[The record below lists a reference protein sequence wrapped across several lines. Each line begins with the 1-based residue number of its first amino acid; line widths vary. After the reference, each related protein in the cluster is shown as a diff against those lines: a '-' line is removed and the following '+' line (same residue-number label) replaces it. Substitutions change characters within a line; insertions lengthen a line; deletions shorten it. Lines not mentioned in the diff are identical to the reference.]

1 MHYRSVMIAGSAAIL
16 LSLLIGLN
24 HQSKPSS
31 QGTDQPGSAAAPVT
45 KNPTP
50 GLAYRARTKGPV
62 ANPVVLSSEFTAL
75 ADQIHSLRSLPFHQH
90 RSWTNRL
97 AIEDALIKMKEM
109 GVTSA
114 AELPKGI
121 LEDPLGYLEPARRAE
136 VEPTVARFNERIRD
150 IMFDSLGRALES
162 AEVDELTS
170 LETEREA
177 TLGQVL
183 TSEEIAEWTARNT
196 WEGQQLRELP
206 LALDSEQFKSAAQI
220 EHQFKTQAAKLDWT
234 TPDGI
239 SELTKLGTW
248 RDQAL
253 SQALGSETVA
263 DLEKVRQPGYAA
275 TLEAG
280 TSHGQATDVSEYLWT
295 LHRWQETSAMQLA
308 EGNWNQLTALQESFR
323 EKAHQQ
329 LISTLGEP
337 TVGDWMQSGIGAF
350 LVTPKSGLLEQ
361 SVETPYQLTDGV
373 ESGTSTSF

>member
-16 LSLLIGLN
+16 LSLLLGLKR
-24 HQSKPSS
+24 QSNPSWLE
-31 QGTDQPGSAAAPVT
+31 TDQTNSGAGRIT
-45 KNPTP
+45 KNTTL
-50 GLAYRARTKGPV
+50 GVTDRARSKGPV
-62 ANPVVLSSEFTAL
+62 ANPVVVSSEFTAL

-114 AELPKGI
+114 ADLPQGI

-136 VEPTVARFNERIRD
+136 VEPSLARMNERIRD
-150 IMFDSLGRALES
+150 IMFNSLGRAMES
-162 AEVDELTS
+162 SEVDELTS

-183 TSEEIAEWTARNT
+183 STHEMAEWTARNT

-206 LALDSEQFKSAAQI
+206 LTLDSEKFKSAAQI
-220 EHQFKTQAAKLDWT
+220 EHQFKTQAANLDLT
-234 TPDGI
+234 SSDGI
-239 SELTKLGTW
+239 SELTKLGNW

-253 SQALGSETVA
+253 NQALGAETAA

-280 TSHGQATDVSEYLWT
+280 SSHGLPSDVSEYLWT

-323 EKAHQQ
+323 EKADQQ

-361 SVETPYQLTDGV
+361 SVETPYQLTDGA

>member
-1 MHYRSVMIAGSAAIL
+1 MHYRSVIAAGSAAIL

-24 HQSKPSS
+24 HQSKPSA
-31 QGTDQPGSAAAPVT
+31 QGIDQSVSAIAPVT
-45 KNPTP
+45 KNATP
-50 GLAYRARTKGPV
+50 GLTYRARTKGPV

-170 LETEREA
+170 LETERES

-183 TSEEIAEWTARNT
+183 TSEEMAEWTARNT

-248 RDQAL
+248 RDQAIG
-253 SQALGSETVA
+253 QALGSETA
-263 DLEKVRQPGYAA
+263 ANMERALQPGYAA

-280 TSHGQATDVSEYLWT
+280 SSHGLPTDVSDYLWT
-295 LHRWQETSAMQLA
+295 LNRWQETSAIHLA
-308 EGNWNQLTALQESFR
+308 EGNWNQLTAVQESFR

-329 LISTLGEP
+329 LLSTLGEP
-337 TVGDWMQSGIGAF
+337 MVSEWIKSEAGSF
-350 LVTPKSGLLEQ
+350 LAPPKVDLLEQ

-373 ESGTSTSF
+373 K